1 MEAEKTSPIKSRK
14 LVSFIKNLLVARWR
28 SLFLLFVAIYLPLQ
42 IFQILATQVWQYQAG
57 FPWDVPVLLAVHST
71 ANPQLDA
78 VAVVLTKFGSF
89 WTVLPIL
96 SAIAII
102 LIWQKHWRSLVY
114 LLITALGSTFIN
126 RTAKELWHRLRP
138 DLWKSLAPELD
149 FAFPSGHAMTSTTL
163 AIILLVL
170 AWRSSWRWVALVF
183 GVLYVLTIAWT
194 RLYLGVHF
202 PSDIVAGWMVAIA
215 WGTGVSMI
223 IKPYLVKTLPVA
235 GVQPAGET
243 SLLPEEKEKLAANE

>member
-1 MEAEKTSPIKSRK
+1 MEAEKTSPTQSKS

-28 SLFLLFVAIYLPLQ
+28 SLLLLFAAIYLPLQ

-78 VAVVLTKFGSF
+78 VAVVLTKLGSF

-96 SAIAII
+96 LTIAII

-114 LLITALGSTFIN
+114 LLITASGSAFIN

-163 AIILLVL
+163 AVILLVL
-170 AWRSSWRWVALVF
+170 AWRSSWRWAALIF
-183 GVLYVLTIAWT
+183 GSLYMLAIAWT

-202 PSDIVAGWMVAIA
+202 PSDIIAGWMVAIA

-223 IKPYLVKTLPVA
+223 IKPYLVKTVPV
-235 GVQPAGET
+235 VDVEPAGET
-243 SLLPEEKEKLAANE
+243 SLLAEEKEELAATE